1 MGNNSINDA
10 FKELE
15 SMSNQ
20 IKNKKQAQSQNA
32 NYDQYNELDSFS
44 RERNERAADPRV
56 FFNDT
61 GNPFLGIMHF
71 CKESLFRQNRLMSKD
86 F

>member
-44 RERNERAADPRV
+44 RCSKHRNNKKYKAKKSESRLCFHERIR
-56 FFNDT
+56 
-61 GNPFLGIMHF
+61 G
-71 CKESLFRQNRLMSKD
+71 K
-86 F
+86 